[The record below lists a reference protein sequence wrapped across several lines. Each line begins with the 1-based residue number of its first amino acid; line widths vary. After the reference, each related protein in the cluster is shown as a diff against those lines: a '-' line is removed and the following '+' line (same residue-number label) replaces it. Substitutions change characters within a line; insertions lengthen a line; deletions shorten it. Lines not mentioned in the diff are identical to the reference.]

1 MMLLYENKVNLLKT
15 EKVIISIIKKS
26 WKFMLLAWSYG
37 NTQVNVG
44 GGGG

>member
-1 MMLLYENKVNLLKT
+1 MLHYENKVNLLKT
-15 EKVIISIIKKS
+15 EKAIISIMKKS